1 MTEGI
6 FKQEFEP
13 TKIELLE
20 DDEVLLLEFS
30 GNLPVGMGVL
40 AIGFEGMLNEKM
52 KGFYRSF
59 TQRTW
64 KMSKPW
70 RKLEVHLV
78 NLIKYGLYFWHKDVP
93 LYYRIRLCEMVDIT
107 IYYLMA
113 QFCGEKELCV
123 GTIEKGDQALNRNF
137 NHQKSSTLY
146 YKVFGKVNCHFS
158 SVILCLSDAGTANV
172 DGIKDTNGTTQLC
185 DSKISETA
193 QGVMLGCDSYSG
205 LSVEGLKLIL
215 PLNAISDVGLHDQ
228 NYSASKKIVGKGDSF
243 TPKGF
248 PPLGSCLSTGQ
259 DREQNDQP
267 SDVKQNPIGSGHDK
281 VTSSVPRGRF
291 VHFLV
296 KFWLK
301 YQLHVKSISL
311 TLALKTV
318 QSTV

>member
-1 MTEGI
+1 
-6 FKQEFEP
+6 
-13 TKIELLE
+13 
-20 DDEVLLLEFS
+20 
-30 GNLPVGMGVL
+30 
-40 AIGFEGMLNEKM
+40 
-52 KGFYRSF
+52 
-59 TQRTW
+59 
-64 KMSKPW
+64 MSKPW
-70 RKLEVHLV
+70 RKL
-78 NLIKYGLYFWHKDVP
+78 
-93 LYYRIRLCEMVDIT
+93 
-107 IYYLMA
+107 
-113 QFCGEKELCV
+113 
-123 GTIEKGDQALNRNF
+123 EKGDQALNRNF

-146 YKVFGKVNCHFS
+146 YK
-158 SVILCLSDAGTANV
+158 
-172 DGIKDTNGTTQLC
+172 
-185 DSKISETA
+185 
-193 QGVMLGCDSYSG
+193 
-205 LSVEGLKLIL
+205 
-215 PLNAISDVGLHDQ
+215 DVGLHDQ

-243 TPKGF
+243 TPNGF